1 MKSVYKIFLTIA
13 VGVCS
18 ANVAKSQEVVAI
30 DSSYLNSHYE
40 NRLAYFRAMP
50 NQKKEIVFLG
60 NSLTEGGKWQELIN
74 KKHVVNRGISG
85 DVTYGIYARL
95 DEVIESKPAKLFLL
109 SGTNDMKRGIPNE
122 VIAKSIQRIIARV
135 KSASP
140 KTKIYVQSLLPV
152 NEAMLPKSYAAI
164 NTEKVNQL
172 NVFLEQM
179 AKEMGVNYINLHP
192 ALADETGSLRK
203 ELTIDGLHLRQAS
216 YILWANYLKKL
227 KVL

>member
-1 MKSVYKIFLTIA
+1 MKSLYKIFLA
-13 VGVCS
+13 VTAGVCS
-18 ANVAKSQEVVAI
+18 SNVAMSQDAVAI

-60 NSLTEGGKWQELIN
+60 NSLTEGAKWQELIN

-122 VIAKSIQRIIARV
+122 VITKNIQRIVARV
-135 KSASP
+135 KKESP

-164 NTEKVNQL
+164 NAEKVNQL
-172 NVFLEQM
+172 NVLLEQM
-179 AKEMGVNYINLHP
+179 AKEIGVNYINLHP

-203 ELTIDGLHLRQAS
+203 ELTIDGLHLRQAT
-216 YILWANYLKKL
+216 YILWGDYLKKL

>member
-1 MKSVYKIFLTIA
+1 MNNSYKLFFSGLIVLI
-13 VGVCS
+13 S
-18 ANVAKSQEVVAI
+18 ASVAKSQESLVI
-30 DSSYLNSHYE
+30 DSSYTNSHYE
-40 NRLAYFRAMP
+40 NRLEFFKKMP

-95 DEVIESKPAKLFLL
+95 DEVLDSKPSKLFLL

-122 VIAKSIQRIIARV
+122 IIAQSILRIITKV
-135 KSASP
+135 KRESP
-140 KTKIYVQSLLPV
+140 ITKIYLQSLLPV

-164 NTEKVNQL
+164 NNSKINQL
-172 NVFLEQM
+172 NVLLEKM
-179 AKEMGVNYINLHP
+179 AKEMGINYINLHP
-192 ALADETGSLRK
+192 ALADENGSLRK
-203 ELTIDGLHLRQAS
+203 ELSIDGLHLRQAS

>member
-1 MKSVYKIFLTIA
+1 MKSVYQIFLAIA

-18 ANVAKSQEVVAI
+18 ANVANSQEAAAI

-74 KKHVVNRGISG
+74 KRHVVNRGISG

-109 SGTNDMKRGIPNE
+109 SGTNDMKRDIPNE
-122 VIAKSIQRIIARV
+122 VIAKSIERIIARV
-135 KSASP
+135 KRESP
-140 KTKIYVQSLLPV
+140 KTKIYLQSLLPV

-164 NTEKVNQL
+164 NNAKVNQL
-172 NVFLEQM
+172 NVLLENM
-179 AKEMGVNYINLHP
+179 AKGMDVNYIDLHP
-192 ALADETGSLRK
+192 ALADETGNLKK
-203 ELTIDGLHLRQAS
+203 ELAIDGLHLRQAS